1 MEVEQRYLEEALQL
15 LTNVQSEG
23 YSQILDSLFK
33 RQTSDLVEFTFD
45 TDVAAEA
52 NIVRKSQKSKGKVTP
67 FAALIQEIKELRLS
81 TTTST
86 LSMNNASLIAAS
98 LALQRARNAGNVGK
112 GVKGVMKR
120 STQRVAGILAMSAAT
135 TAALEGNFDG
145 MLGAD
150 PRLVD
155 SIMEKLSTV
164 FQNHGAVRLKNPLL
178 RPRPSSKNPK
188 TSVSGPAEVLNSR
201 GSVLLL
207 PEDLTAPL

>member
-1 MEVEQRYLEEALQL
+1 MEVEQRYLEEALQI
-15 LTNVQSEG
+15 LTDVQSEG

-45 TDVAAEA
+45 TDVVAEA
-52 NIVRKSQKSKGKVTP
+52 NIARKSQKSKGKVAP
-67 FAALIQEIKELRLS
+67 IAALVQEIKELRMA
-81 TTTST
+81 TMTST
-86 LSMNNASLIAAS
+86 LSMNNASLIAAT

-178 RPRPSSKNPK
+178 RPRPNTKDPK
-188 TSVSGPAEVLNSR
+188 TSVSGPAEVLNPR

>member
-15 LTNVQSEG
+15 LTDFQSEG
-23 YSQILDSLFK
+23 YNQILDSLFK
-33 RQTSDLVEFTFD
+33 RQTSDLVELTYD
-45 TDVAAEA
+45 TDVVAEA
-52 NIVRKSQKSKGKVTP
+52 NTVRKSQKSKGEMAH
-67 FAALIQEIKELRLS
+67 FAALLQEIKELRMS

-86 LSMNNASLIAAS
+86 LSMNNASLIAAT
-98 LALQRARNAGNVGK
+98 LAFQRARNAGNVGK

-155 SIMEKLSTV
+155 SIKEKLSTI
-164 FQNHGAVRLKNPLL
+164 FLSHGAVRLKNPLL
-178 RPRPSSKNPK
+178 RPRPSTKNPK
-188 TSVSGPAEVLNSR
+188 SSVSGPAEVLNPR
-201 GSVLLL
+201 GAVLLL

>member
-15 LTNVQSEG
+15 LTDSQSEG
-23 YSQILDSLFK
+23 YIQILDSLFK

-52 NIVRKSQKSKGKVTP
+52 NTVRKSPKLSGKMTP
-67 FAALIQEIKELRLS
+67 FAALAKEIKELRMS
-81 TTTST
+81 TVNSA
-86 LSMNNASLIAAS
+86 LSMNNASLMAAT
-98 LALQRARNAGNVGK
+98 LALRRARNAGNVGK

-120 STQRVAGILAMSAAT
+120 STQRAAGILAMSAAT

-155 SIMEKLSTV
+155 TIKEKLITV
-164 FQNHGAVRLKNPLL
+164 FQSHGAIHLRSPLL
-178 RPRPSSKNPK
+178 RPRPSSRNTKALI
-188 TSVSGPAEVLNSR
+188 SGPAEVLNPR

-207 PEDLTAPL
+207 PEDLTATL

>member
-15 LTNVQSEG
+15 LTDVQSEG

-33 RQTSDLVEFTFD
+33 RQTSDLVEFTYD
-45 TDVAAEA
+45 TDVVVEA
-52 NIVRKSQKSKGKVTP
+52 NTVRKSQKSKGKVAP
-67 FAALIQEIKELRLS
+67 IAALLQEIKELRMS

-86 LSMNNASLIAAS
+86 LSMNNASLIAAT

-150 PRLVD
+150 PRLID
-155 SIMEKLSTV
+155 SIKEKLSTV
-164 FQNHGAVRLKNPLL
+164 FLSHGAVHLKNPLL
-178 RPRPSSKNPK
+178 RPRPSTKNPK
-188 TSVSGPAEVLNSR
+188 TSFSGPAEVLNTR